1 MDTSPA
7 PSHQECSGNDPRSVN
22 DQHLVNDYPNALVKP
37 LPGHLYQVIL
47 PDEQAA
53 PHQTVSHIVSRSF
66 VRDHSAQASDSRD
79 TSDNDTSD
87 AADFPLAITNYCT
100 CEDEKMSEAILS
112 AATTDL
118 LLSADC
124 VHRRAVEAFLEVR
137 RQVAAR
143 RRQSGLTYT
152 GMRVTVTAE
161 GPAIAEGSV
170 AAEGPAVDGIIIT
183 TVDDDWSAP
192 ALVEVWEGEQVQPLD
207 PAPSQR
213 LFNHSPS
220 GFEWGYAGSGPSQ
233 LALAM
238 LLDFC
243 GDPEV
248 ALLHY
253 QEFKAQFIVALPR
266 EALRVWEIDGNEIES
281 FLRQRGCQ
289 PPMPTKLSG
298 DEANESSGSS
308 QTSLAEAGEEL
319 EFSGYYGSTGR
330 CRVYFRRDRGQS
342 IVLVSDPPRAS
353 GTSVTN
359 RIEVV
364 ASLACLR
371 FRIAPE
377 RLVLIQYHAPS
388 SLGGESFMRLSF
400 RQRNDLQYPA
410 WTPLTR
416 AEATFLWGRG
426 LPF

>member
-7 PSHQECSGNDPRSVN
+7 PSLQERSDSDPRSVS
-22 DQHLVNDYPNALVKP
+22 DSPTAQVKP

-53 PHQTVSHIVSRSF
+53 PHQTVPHIVSRSF
-66 VRDHSAQASDSRD
+66 VRDNSTEAKDSAEASDAVDS
-79 TSDNDTSD
+79 T
-87 AADFPLAITNYCT
+87 AFPLSITNYCT
-100 CEDEKMSEAILS
+100 CEDERMSEAILD
-112 AATTDL
+112 AATPDL

-124 VHRRAVEAFLEVR
+124 PHRRAVEAFLEAG

-143 RRQSGLTYT
+143 RRQLGLTYT
-152 GMRVTVTAE
+152 GMRVAVAPSVEVDPGAE
-161 GPAIAEGSV
+161 G
-170 AAEGPAVDGIIIT
+170 GPWPTQAQ
-183 TVDDDWSAP
+183 
-192 ALVEVWEGEQVQPLD
+192 VEVWEGEQVKPLD
-207 PAPSQR
+207 PAPSQQ
-213 LFNHSPS
+213 LFNHSPT
-220 GFEWGYAGSGPSQ
+220 GLEWGYAGSGPSQ

-248 ALLHY
+248 ALSHY

-266 EALRVWEIDGNEIES
+266 DAVRAWEIDSNEIES
-281 FLRQRGCQ
+281 FLRQRGWQ
-289 PPMPTKLSG
+289 PPTPASLSG
-298 DEANESSGSS
+298 DETAESNESRDSP
-308 QTSLAEAGEEL
+308 LAKAGEEL
-319 EFSGYYGSTGR
+319 EFAGYYGSTGR
-330 CRVYFRRDRGQS
+330 CRVYFRRERGRS
-342 IVLVSDPPRAS
+342 VALVSDLPRAD

-364 ASLACLR
+364 AALICLR

-377 RLVLIQYHAPS
+377 RLVLIQYHPPS
-388 SLGGESFMRLSF
+388 SIGGESFMRLLF
-400 RQRNDLQYPA
+400 RHRNELHYPE